1 MAATLQ
7 SMRDLVAGI
16 VALVLLLVAIS
27 LATRLTAY
35 RRRRQRAREA
45 DRARGR
51 TLIAELP
58 LSEELVI
65 VSQDEQRLYYG
76 DRVIEKDRIAAV
88 RLLINGAPI
97 ATHVTRSRQGDTLPE
112 GTAFEDKPEGIARD
126 RWDVAVETSGGTI
139 LIECGAIRER
149 VSQEL
154 ARTIFDAIKDDLERR
169 NHD

>member
-1 MAATLQ
+1 
-7 SMRDLVAGI
+7 MRDLVAGV
-16 VALVLLLVAIS
+16 VALLLLLVAIS

-35 RRRRQRAREA
+35 RRRRQRARDA

-51 TLIAELP
+51 ALIAELP

-97 ATHVTRSRQGDTLPE
+97 ASYVTRSGQSDTLPE
-112 GTAFEDKPEGIARD
+112 ATAFEDKPEGIARD
-126 RWDVAVETSGGTI
+126 RWDVAVETSGRTI

>member
-1 MAATLQ
+1 VFF
-7 SMRDLVAGI
+7 S
-16 VALVLLLVAIS
+16 
-27 LATRLTAY
+27 Y
-35 RRRRQRAREA
+35 RC
-45 DRARGR
+45 RGR

-65 VSQDEQRLYYG
+65 VSQDDQRLYYG

-97 ATHVTRSRQGDTLPE
+97 ATCVTRGRGDMLPE

-154 ARTIFDAIKDDLERR
+154 ARTVFDAIKADLERR